1 MNSPRTL
8 LQINLS
14 ANVGSTGRIAEEIGK
29 EAMGQG
35 WRSVIA
41 YGRFAGPSESE
52 LIRVGNGFDIKE
64 HLIETRLFDNHGLSS
79 RRATKKFIKQIEALK
94 PDIIHLHNIHG
105 YYLNYQ
111 ILFEYLNKTN
121 IPIVWT
127 LHDCWAFTGHCG
139 HFIMANCERW
149 KTGCGHCPITHT
161 EYPKSFVD
169 RSARNYKLKSEI
181 FGANQ
186 NLHIVTVSEWLA
198 GLVRQSFLQEKDIRV
213 INNGIDLNVFKPSP
227 IKREGRYRVLGV
239 SNLWS
244 EVKGLPDIV
253 RLRELL
259 DKDKYEIVVVGV
271 SKEQIANLPEGIVGI
286 ERTASAS
293 ELAAYYSSANVFVN
307 TTYADTF
314 PTVNLEALACGTPV
328 VTYKT
333 GGSPESVDAETGVVV
348 EQGDVNAMA
357 EAIKMICDQ
366 GKEAYA
372 EACREIAEQKYGKID
387 RYKDYLSVYN
397 LVMGGGKFVIMGV
410 ASIWTE
416 IKSPNDYVR
425 LNKRLAA
432 DELLVLV
439 GVDEQFKNQL
449 PKNIIGISRTKTI
462 DDLSLLYN
470 LADVVLS
477 LSKGETFG
485 MTIAEAHACGTPTI
499 VYDNSAQPELI
510 AEGCGYIAPT
520 GDVDAVYECI
530 KKVKELKKSHFSDN
544 CRKHAEICYSKKER
558 YNDYMTLYK
567 ELLC

>member
-149 KTGCGHCPITHT
+149 KIGCGHCPITHT
-161 EYPKSFVD
+161 EYPKAFID

-198 GLVRQSFLQEKDIRV
+198 GLVRQSFLKDKDIRV
-213 INNGIDLNVFKPSP
+213 INNGIDLNVFKPTP
-227 IKREGRYRVLGV
+227 IKGDRRFKILGV

-244 EVKGLPDIV
+244 EIK
-253 RLRELL
+253 
-259 DKDKYEIVVVGV
+259 
-271 SKEQIANLPEGIVGI
+271 GI
-286 ERTASAS
+286 EDYIKLSK
-293 ELAAYYSSANVFVN
+293 LLKH
-307 TTYADTF
+307 D
-314 PTVNLEALACGTPV
+314 
-328 VTYKT
+328 
-333 GGSPESVDAETGVVV
+333 ETLTL
-348 EQGDVNAMA
+348 
-357 EAIKMICDQ
+357 I
-366 GKEAYA
+366 
-372 EACREIAEQKYGKID
+372 
-387 RYKDYLSVYN
+387 
-397 LVMGGGKFVIMGV
+397 
-410 ASIWTE
+410 
-416 IKSPNDYVR
+416 
-425 LNKRLAA
+425 
-432 DELLVLV
+432 
-439 GVDEQFKNQL
+439 GVDEELKKKL
-449 PKNIIGISRTKTI
+449 PNNIVCIPRTANISELV
-462 DDLSLLYN
+462 DWYN
-470 LADVVLS
+470 KSDVVLS

-485 MTIAEAHACGTPTI
+485 LTIAEAHACGTPTI

>member
-1 MNSPRTL
+1 MTKSGTL

-29 EAMGQG
+29 FVILNG

-41 YGRFAGPSESE
+41 YGRFASKSESE
-52 LIRVGNGFDIKE
+52 LIKVGNDWAIKE
-64 HLIETRLFDNHGLSS
+64 HLIETRLFDHHGLAS
-79 RRATKKFIKQIEALK
+79 RRATRHFVEQIKALK

-105 YYLNYQ
+105 YYLNYR
-111 ILFEYLNKTN
+111 ILFDYLNKTN

-149 KTGCGHCPITHT
+149 KIGCGHCPITHT
-161 EYPKSFVD
+161 EYPKAFID

-198 GLVRQSFLQEKDIRV
+198 GLVRQSFLKDKDIRV

-227 IKREGRYRVLGV
+227 IKRDGRYRVLGV

-259 DKDKYEIVVVGV
+259 DKVKYEIVVVGV
-271 SKEQIANLPEGIVGI
+271 SKEQIANLPEGIVAI

-293 ELAAYYSSANVFVN
+293 ELATYYSSANVFVN

-333 GGSPESVDAETGVVV
+333 GGSPESVDAETGAVV
-348 EQGDVNAMA
+348 EQGDINAMA
-357 EAIKMICDQ
+357 EAIKEICSQ
-366 GKEAYA
+366 GK
-372 EACREIAEQKYGKID
+372 Q
-387 RYKDYLSVYN
+387 
-397 LVMGGGKFVIMGV
+397 
-410 ASIWTE
+410 T
-416 IKSPNDYVR
+416 
-425 LNKRLAA
+425 
-432 DELLVLV
+432 
-439 GVDEQFKNQL
+439 
-449 PKNIIGISRTKTI
+449 
-462 DDLSLLYN
+462 
-470 LADVVLS
+470 
-477 LSKGETFG
+477 
-485 MTIAEAHACGTPTI
+485 
-499 VYDNSAQPELI
+499 
-510 AEGCGYIAPT
+510 
-520 GDVDAVYECI
+520 
-530 KKVKELKKSHFSDN
+530 FSDR
-544 CRKHAEICYSKKER
+544 CRRMAEKKFGKMDR
-558 YNDYMTLYK
+558 YNDYITLYN
-567 ELLC
+567 ELLGK

>member
-1 MNSPRTL
+1 MDSPRTL

-29 EAMGQG
+29 EAMEQG

-41 YGRFAGPSESE
+41 YGRFAGSSESE

-111 ILFEYLNKTN
+111 ILFEFLNKTN

-149 KTGCGHCPITHT
+149 KIGCGHCPITHT
-161 EYPKSFVD
+161 EYPKAFID
-169 RSARNYKLKSEI
+169 RSARIYKLKSEI

-198 GLVRQSFLQEKDIRV
+198 GLVRQSFLKDKDIRV
-213 INNGIDLNVFKPSP
+213 INNGIDLNVFKPTP
-227 IKREGRYRVLGV
+227 IKGDRRFKILGV

-244 EVKGLPDIV
+244 EIK
-253 RLRELL
+253 
-259 DKDKYEIVVVGV
+259 
-271 SKEQIANLPEGIVGI
+271 GI
-286 ERTASAS
+286 EDYIKLSK
-293 ELAAYYSSANVFVN
+293 LLKP
-307 TTYADTF
+307 D
-314 PTVNLEALACGTPV
+314 
-328 VTYKT
+328 
-333 GGSPESVDAETGVVV
+333 ETLTL
-348 EQGDVNAMA
+348 
-357 EAIKMICDQ
+357 I
-366 GKEAYA
+366 
-372 EACREIAEQKYGKID
+372 
-387 RYKDYLSVYN
+387 
-397 LVMGGGKFVIMGV
+397 
-410 ASIWTE
+410 
-416 IKSPNDYVR
+416 
-425 LNKRLAA
+425 
-432 DELLVLV
+432 
-439 GVDEQFKNQL
+439 GVDEELKKKL
-449 PKNIIGISRTKTI
+449 PNNIVCIPRTANISELV
-462 DDLSLLYN
+462 DWYN
-470 LADVVLS
+470 KSDVVLS

-485 MTIAEAHACGTPTI
+485 LTIAEAHACGTPTI

-558 YNDYMTLYK
+558 YSDYMTLYK
-567 ELLC
+567 ELLCK